1 MKDIKGRWS
10 TLDEKQK
17 DKYKQEAAALRAQ
30 GQDLSVEMR
39 ELKIKKN
46 LNQLKL
52 QVWKEG
58 NLKAGSMMFLKYI
71 FTILI

>member
-10 TLDEKQK
+10 TLEEKQK

-39 ELKIKKN
+39 ELKIKK
-46 LNQLKL
+46 
-52 QVWKEG
+52 
-58 NLKAGSMMFLKYI
+58 I
-71 FTILI
+71 